1 MKGDIDRVLSGHAP
15 AAATLL
21 EPFTVVGPS
30 ATRGG
35 NVATAHQWNATHLL
49 AILIVLLVVL
59 GASAL
64 GVHQSSRSAAAEPS
78 TLEVPAVLGLSKVGA
93 ESLLRN
99 ARLVPRFEFV
109 NAADGASVGT
119 VIKQS
124 PDGADTVAMG
134 STVTVMIN
142 IGSGSD
148 EITRAGGRTPT
159 VSSSDTFRPVTDSG
173 NSADAQARQSDVSDE
188 GARVYRV
195 EGGDS
200 KKKSEKA
207 AKKDNKPR

>member
-1 MKGDIDRVLSGHAP
+1 
-15 AAATLL
+15 
-21 EPFTVVGPS
+21 
-30 ATRGG
+30 
-35 NVATAHQWNATHLL
+35 
-49 AILIVLLVVL
+49 
-59 GASAL
+59 
-64 GVHQSSRSAAAEPS
+64 
-78 TLEVPAVLGLSKVGA
+78 
-93 ESLLRN
+93 
-99 ARLVPRFEFV
+99 
-109 NAADGASVGT
+109 
-119 VIKQS
+119 
-124 PDGADTVAMG
+124 MG

-148 EITRAGGRTPT
+148 EITRAGEGGRTPT